1 MKFILSVVASL
12 LLVSHSFGQHDFIQI
27 ETNKTLGLF
36 SFLETSSQQIGTS
49 SSFTIY
55 ILTAYQQDQAF
66 NQLINTYAGL
76 NLDYSFN
83 RQEFPERRPSYTS
96 TKDLLWIAASNS
108 KDIDDF
114 SQRIIGLLP
123 HTTHTQFIALLHQAL
138 PYYEELVWKKEQE
151 NIRKIED
158 QLANYKSQIS
168 DLYLQ
173 ISRFYNTTWDTSIPF
188 KIELYPIPLESGNT
202 TAIPKGNL
210 LICGFL
216 SHNENEYKGL
226 LGIII
231 HEMCHILYEAQSV
244 AFQHQMEQWFAQ
256 SSSPYAPLANSFI
269 NEGLATALGN
279 GWAYKQIHSSI
290 DSGEWYNNK
299 HIDGFAH
306 AIFPLVERYL
316 AEGKSIDQD
325 FVDESIELFEQTFP
339 KATQEAAILMNSLQ
353 LFANTE
359 KEDELNEIAN
369 TIHQY
374 FNIRSMY
381 FSTPILS
388 AESQERFDTKQVTKL
403 FIVESE
409 NTNTIKGLQQ
419 AFPHLTIET
428 PLNSIDIV
436 KDETTNSILV
446 IMNINGLDKLQKGYS
461 TLASIPYFEHGTNHV
476 IN

>member
-12 LLVSHSFGQHDFIQI
+12 LLVSNSFGQRDFIQL

-55 ILTAYQQDQAF
+55 ILKAYQQDQTF
-66 NQLINTYAGL
+66 SQLINTYTSL

-83 RQEFPERRPSYTS
+83 RQEFPERRPSYTT
-96 TKDLLWIAASNS
+96 TKDLLWVAASNS

-114 SQRIIGLLP
+114 SKRIIGLLP
-123 HTTHTQFIALLHQAL
+123 HSTHTQFIALLHQSL

-158 QLANYKSQIS
+158 ELANYKSQIS

-173 ISRFYNTTWDTSIPF
+173 ISQFYNTSWDMSIPF

-231 HEMCHILYEAQSV
+231 HEMCHILYDAQSV
-244 AFQHQMEQWFAQ
+244 EFQHQMEQWFTNSTSA
-256 SSSPYAPLANSFI
+256 YAPLAYSFI

-325 FVDESIELFEQTFP
+325 FVDESIQLFEQTFP
-339 KATQEAAILMNSLQ
+339 KATQETAILMNSIH

-369 TIHQY
+369 SIHQY
-374 FNIRSMY
+374 FNIRSMH
-381 FSTPILS
+381 FSTPILDT
-388 AESQERFDTKQVTKL
+388 ESQERFDNKQVTKL
-403 FIVESE
+403 FIIESE
-409 NTNTIKGLQQ
+409 NANTLKGLQR
-419 AFPHLTIET
+419 AFPNLNIET
-428 PLNSIDIV
+428 PLNSIDILN
-436 KDETTNSILV
+436 DETTNSVII
-446 IMNINGLDKLQKGYS
+446 IMNLESFEKLKDGYS
-461 TLASIPYFEHGTNHV
+461 TLARVPYLEHGINHV